1 MALIAEQVV
10 EEWLTRQG
18 YFTIRGIKMGIDEI
32 DLLAI
37 KNHGVGKWEKIHVEV
52 QVSIRPVN
60 YISGLTKERQEEF
73 SIKGSGNATK
83 RTDEQLE
90 LAVQDWIQKKFLSE
104 KKQQIRH
111 RLTGSEDWKFMFVH
125 GIVKKEGELA
135 FIRNH
140 NVKTISIQEIL
151 QSLGSG
157 KFEYTTGSA
166 TDLIELMEL
175 SVNSTGLKVISKRST
190 PL

>member
-1 MALIAEQVV
+1 MALLAEQVV
-10 EEWLTRQG
+10 EEWLTRKG
-18 YFTIRGIKMGIDEI
+18 YFTIRGLKMGIDEI

-37 KNHGVGKWEKIHVEV
+37 KNKGNGEWEKIHVEV

-83 RTDEQLE
+83 RTNEQLE

-104 KKQQIRH
+104 KKKQIRH
-111 RLTGSEDWKFMFVH
+111 RLTGSEDWKFLFVY
-125 GIVKKEGELA
+125 GNVKNPQELT
-135 FIRNH
+135 FIKSH
-140 NVKTISIQEIL
+140 NVETINIQEIL
-151 QSLGSG
+151 KSFGSN
-157 KFEYTTGSA
+157 KFDYTTGSA

-175 SVNSTGLKVISKRST
+175 SVNSNDLKVISKSPT
-190 PL
+190 PV

>member
-18 YFTIRGIKMGIDEI
+18 YFTIRGLKMGIDEI

-37 KNHGVGKWEKIHVEV
+37 KNNGIGEWEKIHVEV

-60 YISGLTKERQEEF
+60 YICGLTKERQEEF
-73 SIKGSGNATK
+73 SINGSGNAAK
-83 RTDEQLE
+83 RTDQQLE
-90 LAVQDWIQKKFLSE
+90 LAVQDWIQKKYLSE
-104 KKQQIRH
+104 KKQQVR
-111 RLTGSEDWKFMFVH
+111 RSLTGSDDWKYVFVH
-125 GIVKKEGELA
+125 GIVKKEEELA

-140 NVKTISIQEIL
+140 NVKTISIQEVL
-151 QSLGSG
+151 KSLAVEKSN
-157 KFEYTTGSA
+157 YTTGSA

-175 SVNSTGLKVISKRST
+175 SVNSVGLKGLLKSST
-190 PL
+190 PV